1 VITSSFDI
9 SRWRRIAKSAAS
21 RQIWQAST
29 VLKGFASAF
38 GFGDALK
45 AARQA
50 RRLAAAIGSP
60 YCIV

>member
-1 VITSSFDI
+1 VTEYSPQRDE
-9 SRWRRIAKSAAS
+9 IAQAPAE
-21 RQIWQAST
+21 QAST

-45 AARQA
+45 AARQT
-50 RRLAAAIGSP
+50 RHLAAAIGSP